1 MPNEPY
7 ETDAVNLPEEQ
18 KPADGNG
25 VYEEFDIS
33 SFDFTIADPGDP
45 EEYAATPGSTEETE
59 AEGSEDR
66 PKKKKKK
73 FSFSA
78 LSAALSEKAERL
90 MAESP
95 REEKPKKEKIQK
107 EKPEKIR
114 QKSPEPS
121 PAQEIPRSAP
131 KGKKERKEIDR
142 RSLRIPF
149 TKEAFS
155 RICRRW
161 LRYALRPA
169 ALYENITESYWPMFL
184 AGIGVYF
191 AAFYLL
197 IGLDW
202 YFADLVSV
210 GRLWAVTGVGL
221 LVGGVAATTFAAGA
235 QGLSLLCRRERIRP
249 FRMFAAL
256 AGACVYP
263 SSLLIL
269 GFLLRVIFP
278 LSVSMSFG
286 VISLLWMISNVLE
299 VLREQFGEK
308 HLFKSVVLTVIWA
321 FVLFA
326 VMTMTFTLK

>member
-7 ETDAVNLPEEQ
+7 ENDAVNLPEDEN
-18 KPADGNG
+18 PADGNG
-25 VYEEFDIS
+25 TYEEFDIS
-33 SFDFTIADPGDP
+33 SFDFTIADPGDQG
-45 EEYAATPGSTEETE
+45 EYASTPEATE
-59 AEGSEDR
+59 ATETGPSGER
-66 PKKKKKK
+66 PKKTKKR

-78 LSAALSEKAERL
+78 LSAAISEKAEKL
-90 MAESP
+90 MEESP
-95 REEKPKKEKIQK
+95 REEKPKKEKISK
-107 EKPEKIR
+107 EKPQKIR
-114 QKSPEPS
+114 RESPEISGEREDPPS
-121 PAQEIPRSAP
+121 PP
-131 KGKKERKEIDR
+131 KEKKERQRIDL

-149 TKEAFS
+149 TKESLA

-184 AGIGVYF
+184 AGVGVYF

-202 YFADLVSV
+202 YFADLVSA
-210 GRLWAVTGVGL
+210 GRLWAVTAVGL

-235 QGLSLLCRRERIRP
+235 QGLSLICRKERIRP
-249 FRMFAAL
+249 FRTFASL

-278 LSVSMSFG
+278 ISVSMSFG
-286 VISLLWMISNVLE
+286 VISLLWTVSNVLE

-308 HLFKSVVLTVIWA
+308 HLFKSVVLTVLWA
-321 FVLFA
+321 FLLFA
-326 VMTMTFTLK
+326 VMTITFTLK